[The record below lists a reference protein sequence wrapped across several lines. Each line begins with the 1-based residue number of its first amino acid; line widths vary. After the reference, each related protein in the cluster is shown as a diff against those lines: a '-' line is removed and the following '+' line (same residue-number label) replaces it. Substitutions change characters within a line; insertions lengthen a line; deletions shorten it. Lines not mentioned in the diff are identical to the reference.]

1 LYLLKYAIYEQKSIG
16 NYLLYIIR
24 RGIAC
29 EPAIKSTK
37 KAAID
42 FWGAAMLTGAQIR
55 AARALLRWSGER
67 LAKES
72 GLSWGTIQ
80 LAERT
85 DGLPNLMARNLQAI
99 QVALEKGG
107 VEFTNDDEPGVKI
120 KARGRRK

>member
-1 LYLLKYAIYEQKSIG
+1 
-16 NYLLYIIR
+16 
-24 RGIAC
+24 
-29 EPAIKSTK
+29 
-37 KAAID
+37 
-42 FWGAAMLTGAQIR
+42 MLTGAQIR

-67 LAKES
+67 LAKEC

-80 LAERT
+80 LAEKT

-120 KARGRRK
+120 RTKRRRK